1 MIVYDNGLGIP
12 GRTGCRQD
20 GSLGMIGMSERA
32 RSVGGHASLQNAAG
46 PRHAGVPVGALGALV
61 SRRAATVTLR
71 IMLVDDHPIVRRGVR
86 DILVDA
92 FPGATVEEVGSGAD
106 AVSLAGSHNW
116 DVAILD
122 LTLPDGSGLD
132 VLKRLRQ
139 LQPRVPVLILSM
151 HAPEH
156 FARRAILAG
165 ASGYLTKDT
174 ADTELV
180 TAVTQ
185 LLQGGRYFGADVMQ
199 GVVLSMHPDSPD
211 RPHERLSD
219 REYQVLRMIGRGKTV
234 SEIAS
239 ELTLSV
245 KTVSTYRTRV
255 LEKMGMR
262 TNAELTRYAVQHG
275 LE

>member
-1 MIVYDNGLGIP
+1 M
-12 GRTGCRQD
+12 
-20 GSLGMIGMSERA
+20 
-32 RSVGGHASLQNAAG
+32 
-46 PRHAGVPVGALGALV
+46 
-61 SRRAATVTLR
+61 SRRAAIVTLR

-92 FPGATVEEVGSGAD
+92 FPGVTVEEVGSGAD
-106 AVSLAGSHNW
+106 AVSLARTHDW
-116 DVAILD
+116 DIAILD

-185 LLQGGRYFGADVMQ
+185 LLQGGRYFGPEVMQ

-219 REYQVLRMIGRGKTV
+219 REYQVLRMIGHGKTV

>member
-1 MIVYDNGLGIP
+1 
-12 GRTGCRQD
+12 
-20 GSLGMIGMSERA
+20 
-32 RSVGGHASLQNAAG
+32 
-46 PRHAGVPVGALGALV
+46 
-61 SRRAATVTLR
+61 
-71 IMLVDDHPIVRRGVR
+71 
-86 DILVDA
+86 
-92 FPGATVEEVGSGAD
+92 
-106 AVSLAGSHNW
+106 
-116 DVAILD
+116 
-122 LTLPDGSGLD
+122 
-132 VLKRLRQ
+132 
-139 LQPRVPVLILSM
+139 M

-156 FARRAILAG
+156 FARRAIIAG

-174 ADTELV
+174 ADQELV

-185 LLQGGRYFGADVMQ
+185 LLDGGKYFGPEVMQ
-199 GVVLSMHPDSPD
+199 GVVLSMHPDSTD

-239 ELTLSV
+239 ELALSV
-245 KTVSTYRTRV
+245 KTVSTYRTRM